1 MDTYPKDNREMV
13 TEVLQGLLEATN
25 VGTFNFTNLLMC
37 IYEADGAAL
46 SLYQVVEMLED
57 AYKKKDVEEAAE
69 SVIGIVAFV
78 QAAEQALPVCESV
91 ASSAADWSNFHKIAK
106 ISKCPKMGVKVVGE
120 NLTMN
125 GVTIT
130 PQLE

>member
-46 SLYQVVEMLED
+46 SLY
-57 AYKKKDVEEAAE
+57 
-69 SVIGIVAFV
+69 
-78 QAAEQALPVCESV
+78 
-91 ASSAADWSNFHKIAK
+91 
-106 ISKCPKMGVKVVGE
+106 
-120 NLTMN
+120 
-125 GVTIT
+125 
-130 PQLE
+130 